1 MSRVAPLHS
10 MTAAWNGSPPR
21 SVVMRW
27 LRSRSWMTFLAVLFA
42 GAVFAI
48 DALMPANGA
57 LAILYV
63 LSIAIVLGSQRPAT
77 VIAMGLFCSVL
88 TIAGYF
94 VGDPMVAR
102 SEEIVQRGAALIGIG
117 LMGWIGWQ
125 LVGLVETA
133 HQLRVDA
140 CLREVAEEAATFFRT
155 MVDAVPIG
163 ISRTDLNG
171 QFVFVNEEFCRIFE
185 RSADDL
191 LGMPEKDLCAC
202 FHSEPPRSAIRRVV
216 DLGKSEDRIERLI
229 KGGQEHFMKVIRTP
243 IKDAHARTVGVQAV
257 WLDVTEL
264 QRAQDRLERYTRN
277 LERSNVDLQ
286 QFAYVASHDLQE
298 PLRAISSYCQLLE
311 KRFASQLDEQ
321 AQRWLQFVIS
331 GAKRMQTLVHDLLT
345 YSRVDNKT
353 ETWITTESRIACQL
367 AIENLEPVIAE
378 AGAQIT
384 VDALPIVWADDT
396 QLQMVFQNLIGNAL
410 KFRGERPLQI
420 EISAQ
425 PGNGEWI
432 FSVRD
437 NGIGIKPEFHERVFE
452 IFKRLNVS
460 DRYPGTGIGLA
471 ICKRIVERYGGRI
484 WVNSE
489 FGVGSTFFFSLP
501 SPQPTDGVHHA
512 SSSDSLDDDATSVD
526 RR

>member
-1 MSRVAPLHS
+1 MSHTTPINPTNAV
-10 MTAAWNGSPPR
+10 WKGWPR
-21 SVVMRW
+21 GHDLMRW
-27 LRSRSWMTFLAVLFA
+27 LRSRNWTTVLAALFA
-42 GAVFAI
+42 GAVFTV

-57 LAILYV
+57 LAMLYV

-77 VIAMGLFCSVL
+77 VIVMGSFCSVL

-94 VGDPMVAR
+94 VGDPMAPR
-102 SEEIVQRGAALIGIG
+102 PDEIVQRGAALIGIG

-140 CLREVAEEAATFFRT
+140 CLREVAEEVATFFRT

-163 ISRTDLNG
+163 ISRTDLSG
-171 QFVFVNEEFCRIFE
+171 QFVFVNEEFCRIFG
-185 RSADDL
+185 RTADEL
-191 LGMPEKDLCAC
+191 LGMAEMDLCARI
-202 FHSEPPRSAIRRVV
+202 HSESSGSAIRRVV
-216 DLGKSEDRIERLI
+216 ELGQPADRIERLTRD
-229 KGGQEHFMKVIRTP
+229 GQERFLKVIRTP
-243 IKDAHARTVGVQAV
+243 LKDAQARIVGVQAV

-264 QRAQDRLERYTRN
+264 QTTQNRLERYAQN

-311 KRFASQLDEQ
+311 KRLSQQLDEQ
-321 AQRWLQFVIS
+321 AHRWLQFVIT
-331 GAKRMQTLVHDLLT
+331 GAKRMQTLVRDLLT
-345 YSRVDNKT
+345 YSRVDNRS
-353 ETWITTESRIACQL
+353 ETWNTTDSQVACQL
-367 AIENLEPVIAE
+367 AIENLQSLIAE
-378 AGAQIT
+378 AGARIT
-384 VDALPIVWADDT
+384 VGTLPVVWADDT

-410 KFRGERPLQI
+410 KFRSERPLQI

-452 IFKRLNVS
+452 LFKRLNVS
-460 DRYPGTGIGLA
+460 EQQQGTGIGLA

-489 FGVGSTFFFSLP
+489 LGAGSTFCFSLP
-501 SPQPTDGVHHA
+501 IPQSTAQDNHA
-512 SSSDSLDDDATSVD
+512 ST
-526 RR
+526 